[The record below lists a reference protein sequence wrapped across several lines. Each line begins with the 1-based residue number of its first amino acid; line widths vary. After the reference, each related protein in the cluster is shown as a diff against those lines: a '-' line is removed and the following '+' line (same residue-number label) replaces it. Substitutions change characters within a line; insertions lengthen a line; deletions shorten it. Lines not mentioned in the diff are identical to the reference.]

1 MIVGAS
7 WLSSHHN
14 YSVLNNS
21 RCSRILERQPS
32 DCAYSSGFEAPSP
45 SRWRSQLL
53 QWLVQVRVGLILHYM
68 VWMLMNVG
76 PSGLAILKNFREEGF
91 TVTVFEKRDSVGGVW
106 SYSDDEKTTS
116 TLPCE

>member
-1 MIVGAS
+1 VPVRAAI
-7 WLSSHHN
+7 
-14 YSVLNNS
+14 
-21 RCSRILERQPS
+21 ILQ
-32 DCAYSSGFEAPSP
+32 
-45 SRWRSQLL
+45 
-53 QWLVQVRVGLILHYM
+53 YM
-68 VWMLMNVG
+68 VWMLMTLG